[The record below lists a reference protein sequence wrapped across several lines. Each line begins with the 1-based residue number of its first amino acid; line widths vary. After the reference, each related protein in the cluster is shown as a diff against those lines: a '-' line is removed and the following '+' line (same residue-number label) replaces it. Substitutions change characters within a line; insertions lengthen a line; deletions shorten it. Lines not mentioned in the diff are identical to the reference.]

1 MPDELAEIDQVRWQR
16 DVARAENARLRAQNE
31 RLALLLK
38 YAEAALR
45 EEYRLRI
52 ESAKREVVS

>member
-1 MPDELAEIDQVRWQR
+1 MAFGELSEIDRVRWER
-16 DVARAENARLRAQNE
+16 DVARAENVRLRAQNE

-38 YAEAALR
+38 YADEAVR

-52 ESAKREVVS
+52 ASAMGRVS